1 MSRRKRLG
9 SSPEVHA
16 KNVHGFITQM
26 GFQVKRARL
35 ALEKGACL
43 PAGKAID
50 RAYESYGA
58 ARGHRQGLESSYEA
72 ADGAMHT
79 MREQLRKV
87 DAKFESACV
96 RHKPVTALNGRK

>member
-1 MSRRKRLG
+1 MSRRYG

-16 KNVHGFITQM
+16 KNVHGFITAM

-43 PAGKAID
+43 SAGKAID
-50 RAYESYGA
+50 HAYEAYGA
-58 ARGHRQGLESSYEA
+58 ARGHRHGLESGYEKV
-72 ADGAMHT
+72 DGEMHA
-79 MREQLRKV
+79 MREHLSKV

-96 RHKPVTALNGRK
+96 RHKPVTALSGRK